1 MSRSTA
7 VPLIWYKFESLSTSK
22 VQNFGSAGVSL
33 DATLQNG
40 ASVISNESPT
50 GSTCLNLSNTPV
62 NRPGQYLSIPP
73 FTLGGAFSCSCWFK
87 KANVED
93 LWIDIFSFSLGNGT
107 KRLSLSLVNNSGHLT
122 FDRED
127 NTGTDSLNTN
137 GINYCDNKWHHVVV
151 TSTGSTIAIYID
163 HQEIKLTEQLA
174 LNFSALET
182 VERVNNY
189 IGRSSLPNSYA
200 TIQVDDFRLYT
211 TSLNDYDIQALYN
224 YKKTPETK
232 KEKKKETIQW
242 NTITIIS
249 IFIIVVII
257 FVVAFMILRNHYSVT
272 SVNHTPHSAIRTH
285 NARIVS
291 R

>member
-7 VPLIWYKFESLSTSK
+7 VPLIWYKFESLSTSN

-87 KANVED
+87 KANVENV
-93 LWIDIFSFSLGNGT
+93 WTDIYSFSIGNGA
-107 KRLSLSLVNNSGHLT
+107 KRLSLGLVNNTGLLSL
-122 FDRED
+122 DRDD
-127 NTGTDSLNTN
+127 NNGKVYQTTN

-151 TSTGSTIAIYID
+151 ASTGSTLYGSTLVIYID
-163 HQEIKLTEQLA
+163 YQEIKLTKQVA
-174 LNFSALET
+174 LDYPALET
-182 VERVNNY
+182 VERVKNY
-189 IGRSSLPNSYA
+189 IGFSSLATQYA

-211 TSLNDYDIQALYN
+211 TAINDYDIQALYN

-232 KEKKKETIQW
+232 KETKKW
-242 NTITIIS
+242 NTNTIIL
-249 IFIIVVII
+249 IVVIVVVI
-257 FVVAFMILRNHYSVT
+257 FVVAMLILRNHRSVI
-272 SVNHTPHSAIRTH
+272 TPPHRSTH
-285 NARIVS
+285 NTRIVS